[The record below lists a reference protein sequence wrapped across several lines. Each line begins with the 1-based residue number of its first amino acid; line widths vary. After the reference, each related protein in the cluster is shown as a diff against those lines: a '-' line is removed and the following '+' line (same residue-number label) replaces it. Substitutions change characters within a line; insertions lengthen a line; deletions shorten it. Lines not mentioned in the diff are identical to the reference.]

1 VLGYSQAAANAAAA
15 ASAGGRLVNPSS
27 IEESNPSPSVA
38 VLGASAT
45 DTGGDHSRSISF
57 SAGRHSSS
65 KTYLWLKSNFH
76 KKPTFELTYWICLF
90 STPIDLLLWSILWKD
105 LIEI

>member
-1 VLGYSQAAANAAAA
+1 MLGYSQAAANAAAA
-15 ASAGGRLVNPSS
+15 AAASAAGRLVNPSS

-57 SAGRHSSS
+57 SAGRHSFS
-65 KTYLWLKSNFH
+65 KTYLWLRTK
-76 KKPTFELTYWICLF
+76 F
-90 STPIDLLLWSILWKD
+90 SLKVS
-105 LIEI
+105 

>member
-1 VLGYSQAAANAAAA
+1 MLGYSQAAANAAAA

-76 KKPTFELTYWICLF
+76 KKPTFGKVLPII
-90 STPIDLLLWSILWKD
+90 IDLVLVHCIGGLARQI
-105 LIEI
+105 